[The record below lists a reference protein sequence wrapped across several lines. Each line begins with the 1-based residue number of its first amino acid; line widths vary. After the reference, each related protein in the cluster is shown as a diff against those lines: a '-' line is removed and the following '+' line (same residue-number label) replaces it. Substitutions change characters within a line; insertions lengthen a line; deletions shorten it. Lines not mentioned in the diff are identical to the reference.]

1 MKTFFVFFI
10 LISVSLTQLK
20 AQTSAEWKI
29 YSDKKEVNSAMIT
42 GSDLWA
48 AAGGGVF
55 RHTFTDSS
63 YLLLTKAEGLN
74 GSPINSLTID
84 KYGKI
89 WFGSV
94 NGIIDVYDPATAK
107 TTAILD
113 IFNSG
118 RSSKAVINLQA
129 KGDTVIAATEFGISL
144 ININD
149 LNFYDSY
156 LKLGSFSVN
165 TKINAVLFDTVVFA
179 ATPAGIAVQKKG
191 SDNLTA
197 PESWYNF
204 NTAQGLPSN
213 IVYSIVNYKGNI
225 IAATERGLAKYE
237 NGAWVSYLPGLRN
250 QVINTMTVDGEK
262 LIISVK
268 NTLQTVNPYGIYFTK
283 DGAVTDSILNLPTIT
298 SIAGRFNDKY
308 YVASSLGMIIMNTGF
323 VEAILYPE
331 GPGANLFADI
341 KSTKDGSLWIGSGT
355 DVAGKGIYNFTGE
368 KWKTYDVSNIPGLPT
383 NGYNNIHISGSNVY
397 AGSYGRGF
405 LRIKPGS
412 QYDIFTAANTPIKG
426 ISADTNYL
434 IIPSIKSDSKGNVWL
449 LNYEAAD
456 RKILFALDKSDHF
469 YGFENRQN
477 QFVSVYRE
485 LEVDLSDTKW
495 FFAQSRTDV
504 FYFNEKGTLTTTTD
518 DVFGVINESTGLN
531 GQRIN
536 TIKIDKRGDLWIGTD
551 LGINIVSGLSSVLNT
566 GGSTKPRVSSVF
578 SVRQQK
584 INAIVVD
591 AINRKWV
598 GTDQGLILLSS
609 DGSNLIAAYD
619 SKNSPLLSDEVKTLG
634 IDEENGIVYI
644 GQSGG
649 LIALKT
655 DAQAPERDYSN
666 LRVYPSPYKI
676 NGSGK
681 PLTIDGLIKDSE
693 IMILNLAGDLI
704 RTLSTP
710 GGRVA
715 TWDGRDTSGN
725 PVSSGVYYL
734 IAHDAEGNIIGKT
747 KFVVIK
753 E

>member
-1 MKTFFVFFI
+1 MKTLIVFFI
-10 LISVSLTQLK
+10 LISVSFLQIK

-48 AAGGGVF
+48 ATGGGVF
-55 RHTFTDSS
+55 RHKFTDSS

-84 KYGKI
+84 KNGKI

-94 NGIIDVYDPATAK
+94 NGIIDVYDPAGSGTK
-107 TTAILD
+107 AILD
-113 IFNSG
+113 IYNSG
-118 RSSKAVINLQA
+118 RSSKAVINLKA

-165 TKINAVLFDTVVFA
+165 TKINSVLFDTVVFA
-179 ATPAGIAVQKKG
+179 ATSVGIAVQKKG
-191 SDNLTA
+191 SENLTA

-204 NTAQGLPSN
+204 TTAHGLPSN
-213 IVYSIVNYKGNI
+213 IVYTLVSYRGNI
-225 IAATERGLAKYE
+225 IAATDRGLAKYE
-237 NGAWVSYLPGLRN
+237 NGAWVTYLPGLRN
-250 QVINTMTVDGEK
+250 QVINTLKVDEDK
-262 LIISVK
+262 LIISAK
-268 NTLQTVNPYGIYFTK
+268 NTLQSVNPYGIYFTR
-283 DGAVTDSILNLPTIT
+283 DGAVTDSILNLPAIT
-298 SIAGRFNDKY
+298 SIAGKFNSRY
-308 YVASSLGMIIMNTGF
+308 YVSSSMGMIIMNTSF
-323 VEAILYPE
+323 VEALLYPE

-355 DVAGKGIYNFTGE
+355 DVAGKGIYNLTDGR
-368 KWKTYDVSNIPGLPT
+368 WKTYDVSNIPGLPT
-383 NGYNNIHISGSNVY
+383 NGYNNICISDNNVY
-397 AGSYGRGF
+397 AGSYGKGF
-405 LRIKPGS
+405 LRIKPGN

-426 ISADTNYL
+426 ISSDTNYL
-434 IIPSIKSDSKGNVWL
+434 IIPSIKSDSKGNMWL

-456 RKILFALDKSDHF
+456 RKILFALDKADQF

-477 QFVSVYRE
+477 QFVSIYRE

-504 FYFNEKGTLTTTTD
+504 FYFNERGTLTSATD
-518 DVFGVINESTGLN
+518 DVFGVINESAGLN

-566 GGSTKPRVSSVF
+566 SGSTKPRVSSVF

-584 INAIVVD
+584 INSIVVD

-609 DGSNLIAAYD
+609 DGSNLIAAFD
-619 SKNSPLLSDEVKTLG
+619 SKNSPLLSDEVKALG
-634 IDEENGIVYI
+634 IDEENGIIYI

-649 LIALKT
+649 LIALKS
-655 DAQAPERDYSN
+655 DVQAPESDYSS
-666 LRVYPSPYKI
+666 LRVYPSPYKLD
-676 NGSGK
+676 GSGK

-704 RTLSTP
+704 RTLTTP
-710 GGRVA
+710 GGRVGS
-715 TWDGRDTSGN
+715 WDGKDINGN
-725 PVSSGVYYL
+725 YVASGVYYL
-734 IAHDAEGNIIGKT
+734 IAHDAEGNTIGKT
-747 KFVVIK
+747 KFVLIK